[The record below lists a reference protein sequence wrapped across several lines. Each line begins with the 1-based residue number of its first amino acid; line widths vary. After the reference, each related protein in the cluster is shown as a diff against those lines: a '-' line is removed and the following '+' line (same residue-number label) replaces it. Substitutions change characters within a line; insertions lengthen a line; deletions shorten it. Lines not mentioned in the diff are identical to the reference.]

1 MKTSLNSVE
10 RHYSSRFRASQ
21 MVAAIFGTGALFG
34 SALLTAHILNVEA
47 ENYVGDALKHG
58 LDDISHR
65 VAMAVE
71 NDFMKHDI
79 RDNLGDLESW
89 ADRRGPNYV
98 GSGERWIRSSWST
111 LTALTS
117 RISHRTQKH
126 PPT

>member
-21 MVAAIFGTGALFG
+21 MVAAIFGTGVLFG

-65 VAMAVE
+65 VAMSVE

-79 RDNLGDLESW
+79 RDNLGDLKSW
-89 ADRRGPNYV
+89 AD
-98 GSGERWIRSSWST
+98 
-111 LTALTS
+111 
-117 RISHRTQKH
+117 
-126 PPT
+126 